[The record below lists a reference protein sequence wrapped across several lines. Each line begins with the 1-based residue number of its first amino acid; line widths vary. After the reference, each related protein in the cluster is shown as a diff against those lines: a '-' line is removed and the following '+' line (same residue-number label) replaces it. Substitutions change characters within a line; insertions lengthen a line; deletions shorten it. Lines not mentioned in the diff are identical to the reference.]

1 MVRTGR
7 RRVGVALG
15 AVLGVWSALPLA
27 GCGTPADKLPPVPE
41 AQGAEYRLGPGDQ
54 VRLITFGE
62 VALTGEFRIGD
73 SGRLALPL
81 TEGVDAQG
89 LTTQQLAARIT
100 KQLRDSGLYRDP
112 KVAVE
117 VSAYRPVFVLG
128 EVAKPGQYPYQP
140 GMTALTAAAVAGGFT
155 YRAVTDRFSVVRGSQ
170 GNTAEGRAERATVL
184 QPGDV
189 VTVYERVF

>member
-1 MVRTGR
+1 MG
-7 RRVGVALG
+7 LCLL
-15 AVLGVWSALPLA
+15 VLG

-41 AQGAEYRLGPGDQ
+41 AQTAEYRLGPGDQ

-62 VALTGEFRIGD
+62 VALTGEFRISD

-81 TEGVDAQG
+81 TEGVEAQG

-155 YRAVTDRFSVVRGSQ
+155 YRAVTDRFSVVRAAQGGS
-170 GNTAEGRAERATVL
+170 TEGRAERATVL